1 MNISKTWENG
11 ILTIALDGKMDI
23 NVLLSEILYRKRLN
37 TNKRLEYKLNAI
49 FLSQV
54 KIGRLACCRLR
65 L

>member
-1 MNISKTWENG
+1 MTRCEHNG
-11 ILTIALDGKMDI
+11 GVIKDI